1 VAEPKKRV
9 RRELVAV
16 AEALPADVPT
26 PEPPLQA
33 HQLHTALDRATIWH
47 LELTDALRQ
56 LKTSW
61 VKRNVEAAQ
70 CHQSIPVA
78 EIKHVEAQR
87 REAHLE
93 LEKTQSEIGQLNKL
107 LREHKARQAVKL
119 VKDQP
124 DPKAQSDRKDR
135 SDLLVHER
143 MPESAE
149 QEISIYFML
158 AAQNELSP
166 ALYARIEQVAAAL
179 RRDAQKM
186 GLD

>member
-1 VAEPKKRV
+1 VAAKKP

-16 AEALPADVPT
+16 AEALPVDVST

-33 HQLHTALDRATIWH
+33 HQLHAALDRATIRH

-61 VKRNVEAAQ
+61 AKRNVEAAQ

-93 LEKTQSEIGQLNKL
+93 LEKTQAEIGQLNKL
-107 LREHKARQAVKL
+107 LREHKARQVKL
-119 VKDQP
+119 VKDRP
-124 DPKAQSDRKDR
+124 DPQARSNPLASDDP
-135 SDLLVHER
+135 DPV
-143 MPESAE
+143 
-149 QEISIYFML
+149 YFML
-158 AAQNELSP
+158 AAQTELDP
-166 ALYARIEQVAAAL
+166 AMYARVARIAELL

-186 GLD
+186 GLE